1 MQCSLFSGYVK
12 GEFMAKNKSKGVIEK
27 ALKPSQRESI
37 TEFSAHFGSEPS
49 YEEKV
54 RARRIISIILIIL
67 AVTALIALG
76 YFVTDV
82 LVRITEMPY
91 EPPAL
96 FITETVQ

>member
-1 MQCSLFSGYVK
+1 
-12 GEFMAKNKSKGVIEK
+12 MAKNKNKGVIKK

-54 RARRIISIILIIL
+54 KKKRAVNVILIIL

-76 YFVTDV
+76 YFITDV

-91 EPPAL
+91 VEP
-96 FITETVQ
+96 TTVPMANTAVQ

>member
-1 MQCSLFSGYVK
+1 
-12 GEFMAKNKSKGVIEK
+12 MAKNKNKGVIEK

-37 TEFSAHFGSEPS
+37 TEFSTHFGSEPS

-54 RARRIISIILIIL
+54 KKKRVLNVILIIL
-67 AVTALIALG
+67 SIMVLVAVG

-91 EPPAL
+91 NEPVNAL
-96 FITETVQ
+96 VSGIAVQ

>member
-1 MQCSLFSGYVK
+1 
-12 GEFMAKNKSKGVIEK
+12 MAKNKNKGVIEK

-54 RARRIISIILIIL
+54 RKKQIIN
-67 AVTALIALG
+67 AVLIALGIVALVATG

-82 LVRITEMPY
+82 LVRITEIPY
-91 EPPAL
+91 TG
-96 FITETVQ
+96 IN

>member
-1 MQCSLFSGYVK
+1 MI
-12 GEFMAKNKSKGVIEK
+12 KNKSKGVIEK

-54 RARRIISIILIIL
+54 KARRIINVILFVL
-67 AVTALIALG
+67 VVAALIALG

-82 LVRITEMPY
+82 FVRISEMPY
-91 EPPAL
+91 EGTAL
-96 FITETVQ
+96 YCTNSSITFKGSI

>member
-1 MQCSLFSGYVK
+1 
-12 GEFMAKNKSKGVIEK
+12 MAKNKNKGVIEK

-54 RARRIISIILIIL
+54 KKRRIINIILIVLGIM
-67 AVTALIALG
+67 ALIAVG

-91 EPPAL
+91 DVPGVTNGAL
-96 FITETVQ
+96 Q

>member
-1 MQCSLFSGYVK
+1 
-12 GEFMAKNKSKGVIEK
+12 MAKKNKNKGVIEK

-54 RARRIISIILIIL
+54 KKKRIINGILIALGII
-67 AVTALIALG
+67 ALIALG

-82 LVRITEMPY
+82 LIRITEIPY
-91 EPPAL
+91 TPSGV
-96 FITETVQ
+96 IN

>member
-1 MQCSLFSGYVK
+1 
-12 GEFMAKNKSKGVIEK
+12 MAKNKNKGVIEK

-54 RARRIISIILIIL
+54 KKKRIINGI
-67 AVTALIALG
+67 LIALGIIALVAVG

-82 LVRITEMPY
+82 LVRITEIPY
-91 EPPAL
+91 NPAGA
-96 FITETVQ
+96 INQ

>member
-1 MQCSLFSGYVK
+1 
-12 GEFMAKNKSKGVIEK
+12 MAKNKNKNKGVIEK

-54 RARRIISIILIIL
+54 KKKRIINGILIALGII
-67 AVTALIALG
+67 ALIAVG

-82 LVRITEMPY
+82 LIRITEIPY
-91 EPPAL
+91 NSAGA
-96 FITETVQ
+96 IN

>member
-1 MQCSLFSGYVK
+1 
-12 GEFMAKNKSKGVIEK
+12 MAKNKNKGVIEK

-37 TEFSAHFGSEPS
+37 TEFSTHFGSEPS

-54 RARRIISIILIIL
+54 KKKRIINIILL
-67 AVTALIALG
+67 VLGVMALIAVG

-91 EPPAL
+91 EVTSGA
-96 FITETVQ
+96 FQ